1 MTMRRQVRELVES
14 LAPARLTRV
23 LKGPAVI
30 LFLAGLATNIVT
42 ILTSLFTLLVY
53 DKVYPH
59 DGVATL
65 VALTLGTL
73 ALMAMDAGFRVY
85 RTRLINMALFSQDQ
99 TKTLPYFRSKFRLFG
114 SNKKKQLS
122 YLEKTIHDLT
132 AIQSSDV
139 RTATLMVE
147 LPFILVLLGSIALIA
162 GELVWV
168 PMMAII
174 SLLIVTGMTMEKAK
188 NASQQVD
195 ADKREAIQMLAH
207 SARGADWFF
216 GMGAWT
222 WLQAMDG
229 KLSNK
234 LKTSTASLASINQI
248 RQLATQVIS
257 QLISIAIVFFG
268 FFMFRDGS
276 LTLGAVMAT
285 YILSTRCLAPLSNL
299 TQIPSSR
306 EAETSDEAEDAQS
319 HQGQYSI
326 PTTGSDF
333 KLELKDL
340 SFTYAG
346 RKKPALKLSELTIK
360 AGEKIAI
367 VGRSGS
373 GKTTLAKLL
382 VQALGHSGGEI
393 KFMGLPLNQIDPEQ
407 WEKFCMY
414 VPQTPWFGEGSALD
428 QIRLGRTDVTDV
440 QLAEMIEK
448 LGLHDLFSGRAADG
462 QGEGLSTGQIQ
473 LLGLMRC
480 LIRSAPIVILDEP
493 TNSLDHEA
501 EERVMNAIFDKF
513 KDSTILLITHKKTL
527 ADRMNRALVFEAGE
541 LIRDVALNK

>member
-1 MTMRRQVRELVES
+1 MTLRIQVRELFES

-65 VALTLGTL
+65 VALTIGTL
-73 ALMAMDAGFRVY
+73 ALMAIDAGFRVY
-85 RTRLINMALFSQDQ
+85 RTKLINLALFSQGQ
-99 TKTLPYFRSKFRLFG
+99 TKTLDYFRNKFRLFG
-114 SNKKKQLS
+114 SNQKKQLS

-132 AIQSSDV
+132 AIQSADV

-168 PMMAII
+168 PLIAITA
-174 SLLIVTGMTMEKAK
+174 LLVVTGLTMEKAK

-216 GMGAWT
+216 GMGAWP
-222 WLQAMDG
+222 WLQSVDS

-268 FFMFRDGS
+268 FFMFRDG
-276 LTLGAVMAT
+276 TLSFGAVIAT

-306 EAETSDEAEDAQS
+306 EMESETESVEREV
-319 HQGQYSI
+319 GKYSI
-326 PTTGSDF
+326 PTSSTDF
-333 KLELKDL
+333 KLEIKDL

-346 RKKPALKLSELTIK
+346 RTKPALKLFDLTIK

-382 VQALGHSGGEI
+382 VQALGHPGGEI
-393 KFMGLPLNQIDPEQ
+393 KFMGLPLSQIDPAQ

-440 QLAEMIEK
+440 ELAEIVDK
-448 LGLHDLFSGRAADG
+448 LGLHDLFSGRMADG

-501 EERVMNAIFDKF
+501 EERVMNAIFQKF
-513 KDSTILLITHKKTL
+513 SDATILLITHKKTL
-527 ADRMNRALVFEAGE
+527 ADRMDRVLVFEGGE
-541 LIRDVALNK
+541 LVRDVGLNK